1 MAQEIRIFDNAFC
14 DVESASMA
22 GENIGIGPTN
32 FKWVRTGPVTDPVFF
47 TDGSLSAC
55 LEFQSRRRYIGWLLE
70 PSELRP
76 ENYVIAANL
85 VKKGR
90 LSYIFTYD
98 RLLLNECHRALFYP
112 YGGSWISPDRWGI
125 HEKTEGVSII
135 ASHKKQTL
143 GHKMRHQ
150 AIAEYR
156 EYFGGIYGTAYT
168 RVKSKF
174 EALASYRYS
183 VVIES
188 SRQNYYFTEKLID
201 CLSVGT
207 VPIYWG
213 CPAIG
218 DFFNKH
224 GIITFSRL
232 KDLKK
237 ILRSL
242 DTKDYESRL
251 GAIAENLEL
260 AKQYRV
266 CEDWMWDNH
275 KGVFE

>member
-1 MAQEIRIFDNAFC
+1 MAEEIRIFDNAFC
-14 DVESASMA
+14 DANSASA
-22 GENIGIGPTN
+22 SGDNLGVGPAN
-32 FKWVRTGPVTDPVFF
+32 FRWVRVGPLTDPVFF
-47 TDGSLSAC
+47 TDGSLKAC
-55 LEFQSRRRYIGWLLE
+55 LEFQGRRKYIGWLLE

-76 ENYVIAANL
+76 ENYVIAHNL
-85 VKKGR
+85 LKKHQ
-90 LSYIFTYD
+90 LHYILTYD
-98 RLLLNECHRALFYP
+98 RLLLNECDRALFYP
-112 YGGSWISPDRWGI
+112 YGGSWISLDKWGV

-143 GHKMRHQ
+143 GHKMRHDT
-150 AIAEYR
+150 IEYYSD
-156 EYFGGIYGTAYT
+156 YFGGIYGTAYQ

-188 SRQNYYFTEKLID
+188 SKQNYYFTEKLID

-224 GIITFSRL
+224 GIITFDKV
-232 KDLKK
+232 KDLHQ
-237 ILRSL
+237 ILRHI
-242 DTKDYESRL
+242 DRKDYESRL

-266 CEDWMWDNH
+266 CEDWIWDNH
-275 KGVFE
+275 REIFE